1 MRVVCKYCF
10 SLILFYSQIN
20 IVAFPPHTLDL
31 CFPDLC
37 DHIPVYFSNLSPNQ
51 FFSLLTKLHS
61 HRLFESPDMPVHF
74 SALKPFFTLG
84 IHLSSPNTHTHACAH
99 NLKGKFLILSL
110 SAWMLLYSLV
120 RPYLTNLPTFHHS
133 GLKKIGLSGF
143 TMGIFLCRNL

>member
-74 SALKPFFTLG
+74 SALKAFFTLG
-84 IHLSSPNTHTHACAH
+84 IHLSSPNTHTHTRVRAQFKRQISH
-99 NLKGKFLILSL
+99 SL
-110 SAWMLLYSLV
+110 ALCLNVALFISEA
-120 RPYLTNLPTFHHS
+120 LPDQSSHFPPQWP
-133 GLKKIGLSGF
+133 
-143 TMGIFLCRNL
+143 